1 LFTFGIAASATG
13 KEAIQTAMIDLH
25 RAAGVTAAVHGNIK
39 SEQEI
44 TRNLIR
50 HQCAFYIVDEV
61 GILLSKISNSA
72 KSGASY
78 LEGVIGLLMSAYG
91 KANGYLLISGDLK
104 EDIRSELQKQLSHA
118 KVKVA
123 DNEDPEGK
131 FQERADKIVEQLDTL
146 DDGLINPM
154 LSLIGFTTPVTF
166 DKLIT
171 YEQATNGFVGRSL
184 LVREHETNP
193 KEKEDFRKAKLD
205 PYMAATLKQLY
216 HPGFCSDERPDRLE
230 HNGERIE
237 ISTTDEAWQMLKQ
250 VKKWIY
256 EYAEHH
262 KGTSGFEAVVRRGYE
277 LCAKVSLIL
286 ACPERVR
293 TAEHVRWAYAMIR
306 RDIDS
311 KVELARRNQ
320 LEASERQDALSD
332 VLVSRIKDACA
343 NEAGEAPST
352 IVRRASNKKYTDE
365 DVRTMITKLL
375 ESGQLKTVEVEH
387 PKKGTMYRY
396 TSTF

>member
-1 LFTFGIAASATG
+1 
-13 KEAIQTAMIDLH
+13 
-25 RAAGVTAAVHGNIK
+25 
-39 SEQEI
+39 
-44 TRNLIR
+44 
-50 HQCAFYIVDEV
+50 
-61 GILLSKISNSA
+61 
-72 KSGASY
+72 
-78 LEGVIGLLMSAYG
+78 
-91 KANGYLLISGDLK
+91 
-104 EDIRSELQKQLSHA
+104 
-118 KVKVA
+118 
-123 DNEDPEGK
+123 
-131 FQERADKIVEQLDTL
+131 
-146 DDGLINPM
+146 
-154 LSLIGFTTPVTF
+154 
-166 DKLIT
+166 
-171 YEQATNGFVGRSL
+171 
-184 LVREHETNP
+184 
-193 KEKEDFRKAKLD
+193 
-205 PYMAATLKQLY
+205 
-216 HPGFCSDERPDRLE
+216 
-230 HNGERIE
+230 
-237 ISTTDEAWQMLKQ
+237 MLKQ

-286 ACPERVR
+286 ACPEHVR

-365 DVRTMITKLL
+365 DVRTMIAKLL